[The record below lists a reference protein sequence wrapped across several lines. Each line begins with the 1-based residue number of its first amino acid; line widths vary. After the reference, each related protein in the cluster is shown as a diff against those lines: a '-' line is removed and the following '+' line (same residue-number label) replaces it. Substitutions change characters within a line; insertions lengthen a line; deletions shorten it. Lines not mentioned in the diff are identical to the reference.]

1 MIMAVL
7 AEPVVT
13 TFVQAFLILLLV
25 GAALPKLRHCE
36 EFFGVVRNF
45 RLMPEPLARP
55 FAAMLPWLELGIAM
69 SLVFPATAPF
79 AAGAAGGLLVVF
91 GIAIAINVARGR
103 TAIDCGCFR
112 NGMKQKLNWLLV
124 GRNAGLALAAFALAW
139 ALPITPVASLLDLII
154 GGAAAVLAM
163 LLIYGASVLNGL
175 QAGARSSHFLKG

>member
-13 TFVQAFLILLLV
+13 TFVQALLILLLAS
-25 GAALPKLRHCE
+25 AAIPKLRHGE

-45 RLMPEPLARP
+45 RLMPEALARP
-55 FAAMLPWLELGIAM
+55 FAAVLPWFELGIAVGLM
-69 SLVFPATAPF
+69 FPATAPF
-79 AAGAAGGLLVVF
+79 AAGAAGGLLILF

-112 NGMKQKLNWLLV
+112 NGMKQPLSWLLV
-124 GRNAGLALAAFALAW
+124 FRNAGLALAAFALAW
-139 ALPITPVASLLDLII
+139 ALPVTPVASFLDLVV

-163 LLIYGASVLNGL
+163 LLTYGASLLNGL
-175 QAGARSSHFLKG
+175 RAGARPPHFSKG